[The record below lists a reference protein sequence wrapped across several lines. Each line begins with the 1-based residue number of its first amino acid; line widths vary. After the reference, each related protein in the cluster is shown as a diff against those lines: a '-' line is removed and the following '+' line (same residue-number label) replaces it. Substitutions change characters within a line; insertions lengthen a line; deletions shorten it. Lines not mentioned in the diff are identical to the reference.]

1 MVAASSVVLKSV
13 AAHTVVAGVPSKVV
27 GQVDIDEPST
37 AMNHYFKGS

>member
-1 MVAASSVVLKSV
+1 
-13 AAHTVVAGVPSKVV
+13 VAGVPSKVV